1 MSMNLNVNFDA
12 IGERTL
18 RNTSRLVN
26 QGMWIL
32 FVISAALMI
41 VLRRN
46 STSPSGPF
54 WILGFAVLGF
64 MALIVL
70 RDFARKAGHR
80 HTENKIV
87 NDVKT
92 FLERE
97 PVADLTARPM
107 TRKLAAVSSV
117 DPADTLVPSK
127 QAGFVELRGAFM
139 RCTPD
144 AEPVVFDAIPSH
156 QSAPKQT
163 EFYAVLMPVR
173 QAA

>member
-70 RDFARKAGHR
+70 RDFARKAESPSHR
-80 HTENKIV
+80 KQNRQRREDISRKRARGGSNGPA
-87 NDVKT
+87 NDAQARRRL
-92 FLERE
+92 FGRSRGYLGSLEAR
-97 PVADLTARPM
+97 LCRTAR
-107 TRKLAAVSSV
+107 RLHA
-117 DPADTLVPSK
+117 LH
-127 QAGFVELRGAFM
+127 AGRRTGGLRCHPFAPVGAE
-139 RCTPD
+139 TD
-144 AEPVVFDAIPSH
+144 
-156 QSAPKQT
+156 
-163 EFYAVLMPVR
+163 
-173 QAA
+173 